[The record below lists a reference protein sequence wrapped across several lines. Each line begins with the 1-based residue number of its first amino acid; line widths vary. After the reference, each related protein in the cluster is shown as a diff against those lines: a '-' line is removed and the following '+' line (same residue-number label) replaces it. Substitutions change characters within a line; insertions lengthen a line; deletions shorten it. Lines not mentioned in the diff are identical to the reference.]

1 MSEMG
6 SVNGFSCTRCD
17 WSDVFAGGFCPRCGS
32 QVTEA
37 SFSGQGKIDT
47 FTVIRYPPEGFE
59 KGAPYVVALI
69 DLDQGPR
76 VIARIVD
83 ASKNLQIGQ
92 TVLFLK
98 VSNGCLEFRV
108 KH

>member
-1 MSEMG
+1 MG
-6 SVNGFSCTRCD
+6 GMHGFSCTRCD
-17 WSDVFAGGFCPRCGS
+17 WSDVLADDICPKCGS
-32 QVTEA
+32 HVTKA

-59 KGAPYVVALI
+59 KEAPYVVALI

-83 ASKNLQIGQ
+83 ASENLQIGQ
-92 TVLFLK
+92 TVFFFK
-98 VSNGCLEFRV
+98 VSNGCLEFKV
-108 KH
+108 KD

>member
-1 MSEMG
+1 MA
-6 SVNGFSCTRCD
+6 FLARRCD
-17 WSDVFAGGFCPRCGS
+17 WSDVLADDICPKCGS
-32 QVTEA
+32 HVTKA

-59 KGAPYVVALI
+59 KEAPYVVALI

-83 ASKNLQIGQ
+83 ASEDLQLGQ
-92 TVLFLK
+92 TVFFSK
-98 VSNGCLEFRV
+98 VSNGCLEFKV
-108 KH
+108 KD

>member
-1 MSEMG
+1 MG
-6 SVNGFSCTRCD
+6 SVHGFSCTRCD
-17 WSDVFAGGFCPRCGS
+17 WSDVFAVDVCPRCGS

-59 KGAPYVVALI
+59 KRAPYVVALI

-83 ASKNLQIGQ
+83 ASENLQIGQ
-92 TVLFLK
+92 TVVFLK
-98 VSNGCLEFRV
+98 ESNDGLEFRATR
-108 KH
+108 

>member
-6 SVNGFSCTRCD
+6 SVHGFSCTRCD
-17 WSDVFAGGFCPRCGS
+17 WSDVPTVDVCPRCGS
-32 QVTEA
+32 KVTEA
-37 SFSGQGKIDT
+37 RFSGKGKIDT

-83 ASKNLQIGQ
+83 GPENLQIGQ
-92 TVLFLK
+92 PVFFLK
-98 VSNGCLEFRV
+98 VSNGGLEFRV

>member
-1 MSEMG
+1 MH
-6 SVNGFSCTRCD
+6 GFSCTRCD
-17 WSDVFAGGFCPRCGS
+17 WSDVLAHDICPKCGS

-37 SFSGQGKIDT
+37 SFSGQGKIGT

-59 KGAPYVVALI
+59 KEAPYVVALI

-83 ASKNLQIGQ
+83 APENLQIGQ
-92 TVLFLK
+92 TVFFLK
-98 VSNGCLEFRV
+98 VSNGCLEFKV
-108 KH
+108 KE